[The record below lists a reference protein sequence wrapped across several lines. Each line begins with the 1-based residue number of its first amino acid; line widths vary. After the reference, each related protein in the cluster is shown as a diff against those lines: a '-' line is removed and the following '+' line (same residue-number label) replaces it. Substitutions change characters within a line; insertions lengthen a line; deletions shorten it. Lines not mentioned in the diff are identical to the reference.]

1 MTFPLFFH
9 DGHPLVQ
16 SSPDLILLDSGS
28 PVSFHDTEILRWMGT
43 DHPAERSNMGVDMAR
58 LREMI

>member
-16 SSPDLILLDSGS
+16 SSPDLILLDNG
-28 PVSFHDTEILRWMGT
+28 FLR
-43 DHPAERSNMGVDMAR
+43 
-58 LREMI
+58 

>member
-28 PVSFHDTEILRWMGT
+28 PESFHDTGILR
-43 DHPAERSNMGVDMAR
+43 
-58 LREMI
+58 